1 MRGRAVQEIK
11 EPMLISDRYLKI
23 DSWIN
28 IKKHILIIDTPVFG
42 HFDEYSE
49 NLSVNDLAETLVPP
63 G

>member
-1 MRGRAVQEIK
+1 
-11 EPMLISDRYLKI
+11 MLISDRYLKI

-28 IKKHILIIDTPVFG
+28 IKKHILIIDTPILG

-49 NLSVNDLAETLVPP
+49 NLSGQVNDLAETLVPP